1 MFLRRQLCAVVNR
14 VLVSKDRHNDRVSI
28 ARAVIG
34 WVRPRKPLRTS
45 AGASL
50 GVIYGCSAC
59 SYPGPYDSHVLYHE
73 WLGCTLDLIS
83 LTQSKCGCAT
93 ETSATRCVWSL
104 SAYRNKQNAP
114 SKTGAH
120 PDDL

>member
-14 VLVSKDRHNDRVSI
+14 VLVSEDRHNDRVSI

-50 GVIYGCSAC
+50 GVIYGCSVHILDRMIHMYFIT
-59 SYPGPYDSHVLYHE
+59 SGWDVL
-73 WLGCTLDLIS
+73 
-83 LTQSKCGCAT
+83 
-93 ETSATRCVWSL
+93 
-104 SAYRNKQNAP
+104 
-114 SKTGAH
+114 
-120 PDDL
+120 